1 MYKTRGAQHPW
12 EAKEEGSQPGA
23 APLGRVRLGELGFAS
38 LGGRREPLAV
48 PTSCPVAMK
57 DPLSRSAGDSGSME
71 TRPDIVIYGTSVTL
85 ETK

>member
-23 APLGRVRLGELGFAS
+23 APLGQVRLDDLGFAS

-48 PTSCPVAMK
+48 STSCPVAMK